1 MPKKYTARKRRNAV
15 DLYRRRNASQ
25 NPADHVTIPR
35 AAAMKRISART
46 LRRWLAEDDRAR
58 ARQPL
63 AAMAGE
69 LAGLVTSTASN
80 LRTLQLDDRL
90 ETLGYLRHAVEL
102 ATVARLPQKPAEA
115 RGAVATVVEGL
126 FKAIEEAVLVAVEEE
141 VEPGMDRNRT

>member
-69 LAGLVTSTASN
+69 LADLVTSTASN
-80 LRTLQLDDRL
+80 LRTLQPDDRL
-90 ETLGYLRHAVEL
+90 ETIGYLRHAVEL

-115 RGAVATVVEGL
+115 RAAVA
-126 FKAIEEAVLVAVEEE
+126 AIVEAVFHAIGEE
-141 VEPGMDRNRT
+141 VKSES

>member
-35 AAAMKRISART
+35 VAAMKRISART

-63 AAMAGE
+63 AGMAGE
-69 LAGLVTSTASN
+69 LADLVTSTASN
-80 LRTLQLDDRL
+80 LRTLQPDDRL
-90 ETLGYLRHAVEL
+90 ETLGYLHHAVEL

-115 RGAVATVVEGL
+115 RAAVA
-126 FKAIEEAVLVAVEEE
+126 AIVEAVFGSIAEE
-141 VEPGMDRNRT
+141 VKSEA

>member
-126 FKAIEEAVLVAVEEE
+126 FKAIEEPVLVAVEEE
-141 VEPGMDRNRT
+141 VAPGMDRDRT

>member
-25 NPADHVTIPR
+25 NPEDHVTIPR

-63 AAMAGE
+63 AGMAGE
-69 LAGLVTSTASN
+69 LADLVTSTASN
-80 LRTLQLDDRL
+80 LRTLQPDDRL
-90 ETLGYLRHAVEL
+90 ETIGYLRHAVEL
-102 ATVARLPQKPAEA
+102 ATVARLPQRPAEA
-115 RGAVATVVEGL
+115 RAAVA
-126 FKAIEEAVLVAVEEE
+126 AIVEAVFHAIGEE
-141 VEPGMDRNRT
+141 VKSEA

>member
-80 LRTLQLDDRL
+80 LRTLQPDDRL

-115 RGAVATVVEGL
+115 RAAVA
-126 FKAIEEAVLVAVEEE
+126 AIVEAVFHAIGEE
-141 VEPGMDRNRT
+141 VKSES

>member
-63 AAMAGE
+63 AGMAGE
-69 LAGLVTSTASN
+69 LADLVTSTASN
-80 LRTLQLDDRL
+80 LRTLQPDDRL
-90 ETLGYLRHAVEL
+90 ETIGYLRHAVEL
-102 ATVARLPQKPAEA
+102 ATVARLPQKPAKA
-115 RGAVATVVEGL
+115 RAAVA
-126 FKAIEEAVLVAVEEE
+126 AIVEAVLHAIGEE
-141 VEPGMDRNRT
+141 VKSET

>member
-80 LRTLQLDDRL
+80 LRTLQPDDRL
-90 ETLGYLRHAVEL
+90 ETLGYLHHAVEL

-115 RGAVATVVEGL
+115 RAAVA
-126 FKAIEEAVLVAVEEE
+126 AIVEAVFHAIGEE
-141 VEPGMDRNRT
+141 VKSES